1 MRNIIPLLILSL
13 ILSCEKEV
21 ITLKQVDSITK
32 YSNINEDLFSIESI
46 KLEKFDIAKNINAV
60 ELSFDSKEKYSS
72 INEDWFSIA
81 SNRSYDISTKFYHND
96 SLGNII
102 NLTNMVIDSNYFV
115 KYELYPLSNSKITIL
130 DKNKEGT
137 NLGLLFNIK
146 TSTPEFGFMDVKVYN
161 KKCDTIFHY
170 KYPFIVST
178 P

>member
-1 MRNIIPLLILSL
+1 MKNIIPLLMLFL
-13 ILSCEKEV
+13 MFSCEKEV
-21 ITLKQVDSITK
+21 FTLQQVAPS
-32 YSNINEDLFSIESI
+32 
-46 KLEKFDIAKNINAV
+46 KNINAV
-60 ELSFDSKEKYSS
+60 VLSIDSITNYSS

-81 SNRSYDISTKFYHND
+81 SNRSYDVSTKFYHND
-96 SLGNII
+96 SLGNIT
-102 NLTNMVIDSNYFV
+102 NLTNMIIDSNYLV
-115 KYELYPLSNSKITIL
+115 KYELYSTSKSNISIL

-170 KYPFIVST
+170 KYSFIVST